1 MKRVSVW
8 MACAAAAL
16 LAVPAMAG
24 EDVESQLAEMQ
35 KLVKGL
41 QQKVNA
47 QSEQLDHQS
56 KQLQDA
62 QRVVRA
68 DEQGSLSGLA
78 AFLDSIDVDGGAAA
92 SYNHNWNDVSDT
104 FIGTSDNNTGFS
116 GLFLPFHRDSDTFQ
130 VDQVW
135 IGIGKPATAESRGGF
150 RFDIFYGATASN
162 YAAATGDRR
171 DNLDSTADYAIDQ
184 AYVQYMAP
192 VADIDFK
199 MGKFATPVG
208 AEVARQWNNFNMTR
222 GLVYTMMQ
230 PVNHLGLIATVPL
243 GDMASIGAGLVNSG
257 GSTISAPDDTKE
269 KSYLGTVYVGDS
281 RANLRTS
288 FIYGFDPSFPGSIT
302 GQNVGEKTGLVD
314 VTGWFNPT
322 ENVSLW
328 ANYDYLYVEN
338 TGYYTHGIAVAG
350 RVGMGDAGV
359 ALRGEY
365 VQEHQTVVPGPTIGL
380 LQGFSETAKAF
391 TVTLTGDY
399 ALTDHL
405 KVKLEGRYDRVNEGD
420 FCCQF
425 DEGEDGIQDRDQLTS
440 LIGAEYT
447 F

>member
-1 MKRVSVW
+1 
-8 MACAAAAL
+8 MACAAATL
-16 LAVPAMAG
+16 LAVPGMAS

-35 KLVKGL
+35 ELVKGL
-41 QQKVNA
+41 QQKVDA
-47 QSEQLDHQS
+47 QSEQLEHQG

-78 AFLDSIDVDGGAAA
+78 AFLDSIDIDGGVAG
-92 SYNHNWNDVSDT
+92 SYNYNYNDVSPRITGPD
-104 FIGTSDNNTGFS
+104 DRNTGTS
-116 GLFLPFHRDSDTFQ
+116 GLFSPFHRDDNTFQ
-130 VDQVW
+130 VDQIW
-135 IGIGKPATAESRGGF
+135 FGIGKPATEESRGGF

-162 YAAATGDRR
+162 YATNNSAAWTRR
-171 DNLDSTADYAIDQ
+171 DEFFQNSNDSTADYVIDQ

-192 VADIDFK
+192 IGNVDFK
-199 MGKFATPVG
+199 LGKFATPVG
-208 AEVARQWNNFNMTR
+208 AEVARQWANFNITR

-230 PVNHLGLIATVPL
+230 PVNHMGIISTIPL

-269 KSYLGTVYVGDS
+269 KSYLGTLYLGDS
-281 RANLRTS
+281 RANIRTS
-288 FIYGFDPSFPGSIT
+288 FIYGYEPSIT
-302 GQNVGEKTGLVD
+302 GDGSPTGDQTGLVD
-314 VTGWFNPT
+314 VTAWFNPT

-338 TGYYTHGIAVAG
+338 TGYYANGIALAG
-350 RVGMGDAGV
+350 RVGFGDAGL

-365 VQEHQTVVPGPTIGL
+365 VQEHPSSGAGL
-380 LQGFSETAKAF
+380 GFLAGIPETSKAF
-391 TVTLTGDY
+391 TATVTGDY

-405 KVKLEGRYDRVNEGD
+405 KVRSEFRYDRVNEGN

-425 DEGEDGIQDRDQLTS
+425 AENEDFAEDRDQGTILV
-440 LIGAEYT
+440 GAEYV